1 MCGQANCCIPYS
13 TIGGGVI
20 NAICSCSSYAA
31 ICHTFIGG
39 GCKNQIFTNCGVGGD
54 PPTERPVIY
63 SSIGGGQLNII
74 QSYIPA
80 GKSAAVCF
88 AFIGG
93 GYNNNILRAPRQN
106 AIFGGSNNVIE
117 SSVSFSAVLGGF
129 ALSATASC
137 YSYANYLSKTSG
149 KFSIRH
155 PDPSKKHTH
164 NLVHSFVESP
174 TAGDNIYR
182 YEVTTQNCEAS
193 VSLPDYYKFL
203 NCNDQVWI
211 TPKNHMGVAY
221 GDVNA
226 QQTEINIKS
235 NCDGSYYVLLIGTRK
250 DDAAQNRWKGVEQE
264 RIICRTNC

>member
-1 MCGQANCCIPYS
+1 MCHN
-13 TIGGGVI
+13 
-20 NAICSCSSYAA
+20 
-31 ICHTFIGG
+31 FIGG
-39 GCKNQIFTNCGVGGD
+39 GRANIMFSNCGTVLAVK
-54 PPTERPVIY
+54 PIKY
-63 SSIGGGQLNII
+63 SSIGGGNQNCI
-74 QSYIPA
+74 QSYVTG

-93 GYNNNILRAPRQN
+93 GSVNEMIRASLQN
-106 AIFGGSNNVIE
+106 AIFGGYSQSIA
-117 SSVSFSAVLGGF
+117 SSVSFSAIIGANNG
-129 ALSATASC
+129 SATASC
-137 YSYANYLSKTSG
+137 YTYADYLSKTSG

-155 PDPSKKHTH
+155 PDPAKKHTH

-174 TAGDNIYR
+174 TAGDNLYR
-182 YEVTTQNCEAS
+182 YEVTTQNCQAS